1 MNDPY
6 KILGVSP
13 TATDDEIKSAY
24 RALARK
30 YHPDKYR
37 DSDLAEMAGEKM
49 KEINAAYDEIQKL
62 RAGRSAG
69 QNAGGG
75 YGSAYGGQSYGG
87 SGAGYGGSYGGA
99 GYGGSTYSGGNPYIT
114 ARQLINLRRV
124 AEAAQVLSTVPET
137 ERGAEWH
144 FLMGCVAV
152 SRGHF
157 VDAQSFFDTACGM
170 DPDNPEYRDARE
182 RLRNRSAGFGT
193 GRATRASSCSC
204 CDICTA
210 FLCADLCCD
219 AGRCCC

>member
-13 TATDDEIKSAY
+13 DATDEDIKTAY
-24 RALARK
+24 RSLARK

-49 KEINAAYDEIQKL
+49 KEINAAYDEIQKI
-62 RAGRSAG
+62 RAGKAPGG
-69 QNAGGG
+69 Q
-75 YGSAYGGQSYGG
+75 SAYGQNPYGQNPYGQYQGG
-87 SGAGYGGSYGGA
+87 SS
-99 GYGGSTYSGGNPYIT
+99 NPYIT

-124 AEAAQVLSTVPET
+124 AEAAQVLSTIPES

-152 SRGHF
+152 SRGHY
-157 VDAQSFFDTACGM
+157 VDAQQFFDTACGM
-170 DPDNPEYRDARE
+170 DPENPEYRNAQE
-182 RLRNRSAGFGT
+182 RLRNRGNGFGS
-193 GRATRASSCSC
+193 GQGSMGGGCSC

-210 FLCADLCCD
+210 FMCADCCCD
-219 AGRCCC
+219 MGRCFC

>member
-49 KEINAAYDEIQKL
+49 KEINAAYDEIQKI
-62 RAGRSAG
+62 RAGKANGAGSA
-69 QNAGGG
+69 GG

-87 SGAGYGGSYGGA
+87 QSYGG
-99 GYGGSTYSGGNPYIT
+99 GTYGQAHHSGNPYIT

-144 FLMGCVAV
+144 FLMGCIAV
-152 SRGHF
+152 NRGYF

-170 DPDNPEYRDARE
+170 DPTNLEYRDAQE
-182 RLRNRSAGFGT
+182 RLRNRGNAFGGGQT
-193 GRATRASSCSC
+193 ARSSSCSV
-204 CDICTA
+204 CDICSA
-210 FLCADLCCD
+210 LICADCCCD
-219 AGRCCC
+219 TARCCC

>member
-49 KEINAAYDEIQKL
+49 KEINAAYDEIQKI
-62 RAGRSAG
+62 RAGKATGAG
-69 QNAGGG
+69 TGTTGG
-75 YGSAYGGQSYGG
+75 YGGQAYGQSYGGQPYGGQSYR
-87 SGAGYGGSYGGA
+87 S
-99 GYGGSTYSGGNPYIT
+99 GNPYVT

-124 AEAAQVLSTVPET
+124 AEAAQILSTIPES

-144 FLMGCVAV
+144 FLMGCIAV
-152 SRGHF
+152 SRGHY
-157 VDAQSFFDTACGM
+157 VDAQQFFDTACGM
-170 DPDNPEYRDARE
+170 DPSNAEYRDARD
-182 RLRNRSAGFGT
+182 RLRNRGNGFGGGQT
-193 GRATRASSCSC
+193 TRASSCSC
-204 CDICTA
+204 CDICA
-210 FLCADLCCD
+210 ALACID
-219 AGRCCC
+219 CCCGNGCCR

>member
-13 TATDDEIKSAY
+13 TATDDEIKAAY

-49 KEINAAYDEIQKL
+49 KEINAAYDEIQKI
-62 RAGRSAG
+62 RAGKAT
-69 QNAGGG
+69 
-75 YGSAYGGQSYGG
+75 GQS
-87 SGAGYGGSYGGA
+87 GYGGSSYG
-99 GYGGSTYSGGNPYIT
+99 GGSTYGGPYGGQTYGQAHQNGNPYIT

-124 AEAAQVLSTVPET
+124 AEAAQVLSTVPES

-152 SRGHF
+152 SRGHY
-157 VDAQSFFDTACGM
+157 VDAQQFFDTACGM
-170 DPDNPEYRDARE
+170 DPTNAEYRDAQE
-182 RLRNRSAGFGT
+182 RLRNRGNGFGGGQT
-193 GRATRASSCSC
+193 TRASSCSC
-204 CDICTA
+204 CDICA
-210 FLCADLCCD
+210 ALACID
-219 AGRCCC
+219 CCCGNGCCH